1 MSPSQDLIT
10 LSLLVA
16 NRPGLLGRIALVFS
30 RRGFNIEALSVN
42 HTLDQ
47 KFSNMLISVNCDR
60 RASEQLDEI
69 SKQARNLVDVM
80 HLKVLGGGE
89 DRAKVKRKLQIET
102 LSGANSVVL
111 GILRQYGFE
120 VIDFADGQLTVRAEA
135 YEDDYELFF
144 EIVKYYGSVRE
155 LN

>member
-80 HLKVLGGGE
+80 HLKVLGGGVRIVLRSSE
-89 DRAKVKRKLQIET
+89 NCKLKRCLALIR
-102 LSGANSVVL
+102 LYSVFCVSTVL
-111 GILRQYGFE
+111 R
-120 VIDFADGQLTVRAEA
+120 
-135 YEDDYELFF
+135 
-144 EIVKYYGSVRE
+144 
-155 LN
+155 

>member
-1 MSPSQDLIT
+1 
-10 LSLLVA
+10 
-16 NRPGLLGRIALVFS
+16 
-30 RRGFNIEALSVN
+30 
-42 HTLDQ
+42 
-47 KFSNMLISVNCDR
+47 
-60 RASEQLDEI
+60 
-69 SKQARNLVDVM
+69 
-80 HLKVLGGGE
+80 
-89 DRAKVKRKLQIET
+89 LQIET